1 MSKGKAKVL
10 KEKGPNDTILIEFW
24 DLLLIGGFHC
34 ELMTMVGCIGCFV
47 HMKMHVAIPC
57 LGYVI
62 SLVCI
67 KLLYVAQLMMICSM
81 GEIGAY
87 TNCKR

>member
-57 LGYVI
+57 
-62 SLVCI
+62 
-67 KLLYVAQLMMICSM
+67 
-81 GEIGAY
+81 
-87 TNCKR
+87 